1 MCVLSA
7 ILCSQQRRRNETIP
21 RGLSSGAVCC
31 GTDIFGDGAQTEMR
45 GMIFIGC
52 CIIAN
57 LSGAHKLYDTM
68 VTPWTGSPKASTL
81 LGRVSERKSLGRQ
94 LVEFGVW
101 FGLSY
106 VGEQASGVDERCI

>member
-1 MCVLSA
+1 M
-7 ILCSQQRRRNETIP
+7 
-21 RGLSSGAVCC
+21 CC